1 MTYTEL
7 LTKPEWFQK
16 CNEILNKDKFTCQV
30 CGSIGYHNNHSFMS
44 FDNIEDI
51 DSKLGD
57 ILLPNFSFHELFKF
71 MTDNLCKNYN
81 RGCFDIGNPIFINNK
96 YIYKPFA
103 NIEEIKDT
111 YKGEGICFKCGGEG
125 INLLDKYV
133 Q

>member
-30 CGSIGYHNNHSFMS
+30 CCSIGYHNNHSFMS

-57 ILLPNFSFHELFKF
+57 ILFPNFSFHELFKF

-125 INLLDKYV
+125 IILLDKYV